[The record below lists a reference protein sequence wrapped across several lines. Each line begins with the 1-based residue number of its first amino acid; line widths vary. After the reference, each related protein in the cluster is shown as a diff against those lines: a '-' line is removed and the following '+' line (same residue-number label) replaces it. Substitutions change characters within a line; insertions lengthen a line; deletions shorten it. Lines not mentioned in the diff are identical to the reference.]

1 MLKGT
6 TRKINS
12 QKGGLLNLLALL
24 TRVSLS
30 LMKSL
35 LTLLAKSVFVPLELT
50 IAASATYVAV

>member
-12 QKGGLLNLLALL
+12 QKGGLLSLLALL

-50 IAASATYVAV
+50 IAALATYVAI